1 MCVHGMERIK
11 KYPMSCGMGYD
22 RRWRPEASNQLHVQS
37 RQCSVDEHPNDCVE
51 GCIASCRDTKSD
63 DERA

>member
-22 RRWRPEASNQLHVQS
+22 RRWRPEASNGFMYRAVNAQLTSIRTTAS
-37 RQCSVDEHPNDCVE
+37 RV
-51 GCIASCRDTKSD
+51 A
-63 DERA
+63 